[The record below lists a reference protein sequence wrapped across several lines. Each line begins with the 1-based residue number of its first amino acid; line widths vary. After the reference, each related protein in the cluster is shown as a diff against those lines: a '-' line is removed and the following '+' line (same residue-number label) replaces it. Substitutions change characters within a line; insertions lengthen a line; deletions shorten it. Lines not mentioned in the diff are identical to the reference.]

1 MEAYINALQRGKVV
15 SIQLVSVPLD
25 TMIGIGYSIYR
36 TSKNNY
42 TVSRRTNVIMYEYTT
57 REGVQLFLKD
67 KVGNVDWKITTHSL

>member
-1 MEAYINALQRGKVV
+1 V